1 MPAPLAFMAGKAAGT
16 ALPWISKHLLTLLI
30 GGGILGSQAL
40 GEVERGG
47 ERKLSR
53 ERMLLEAKL
62 AESSAEAGKKA
73 TVESRRRTKEY
84 TDQLLKLKREERAE
98 AMDVAAMQSFSQSQY
113 RQMALLMQAVQ
124 AMSARPAGAST
135 QAPGGGMLGILR
147 GGG

>member
-1 MPAPLAFMAGKAAGT
+1 MPIPLALMAGKAVGT
-16 ALPWISKHLLTLLI
+16 AMPFISKHLISLLI
-30 GGGILGSQAL
+30 GGGILGSQVL

-62 AESSAEAGKKA
+62 AESSAEAGKTA
-73 TVESRRRTKEY
+73 TAESRKRTKEY

-98 AMDVAAMQSFSQSQY
+98 ARDVAAMQSFTQSQD
-113 RQMALLMQAVQ
+113 RQMAILMQAVQ
-124 AMSARPAGAST
+124 AMTARPGGANT